1 VKTSKNGWRA
11 VGWHQL
17 DKPCRPIELRL
28 VENLRGH
35 KDRHGFKNARRYRA
49 IELVESFSG
58 IGGAVGRKY
67 LGDVLGLTRQRAVG
81 TAGPLSSWSA
91 IAHLTGRRRRL
102 GERLSVGQAPR
113 AADGFVEPL
122 LLSLCM
128 AEGYLC

>member
-17 DKPCRPIELRL
+17 DKHCRPIELRF

-35 KDRHGFKNARRYRA
+35 RDRHGFKNARRYRG

-58 IGGAVGRKY
+58 IGGTVGRSTSAMS
-67 LGDVLGLTRQRAVG
+67 LGSPVSALSG

-102 GERLSVGQAPR
+102 GERLSDGQAPR

-122 LLSLCM
+122 LLSICM
-128 AEGYLC
+128 VEGYLC